1 MNLPPGHGK
10 ENVPNLVC
18 RLKKLIYGLKQS
30 PRAWYGKISNFLI
43 SCNFKIGSAD
53 SSLFINNNFNDITIV
68 LVYVDDL
75 IITGD
80 NQVEIDDIKQDLKQ
94 KFDIKDLGKLK
105 YFLGIEIAHS
115 QKGLFI
121 SQRKY
126 VLKEIGKLGCKPIST
141 PIDPNVKLN
150 IEDSEPLKDIHH
162 FQRVIGKLIYLTV
175 T

>member
-1 MNLPPGHGK
+1 
-10 ENVPNLVC
+10 
-18 RLKKLIYGLKQS
+18 
-30 PRAWYGKISNFLI
+30 
-43 SCNFKIGSAD
+43 
-53 SSLFINNNFNDITIV
+53 
-68 LVYVDDL
+68 
-75 IITGD
+75 
-80 NQVEIDDIKQDLKQ
+80 
-94 KFDIKDLGKLK
+94 LGKLK